1 MTTKQES
8 DIIKDVIFYNLH
20 EDSMNRILFV
30 LCLAFCLVVAT
41 YVYAAG
47 LNPEASAFYK
57 KAEAAF
63 VAKDMDT
70 AETNLFEALKLE
82 PDNAVYRYILGQVQ
96 FMKENFLESKS
107 NMEIVSRSRPS
118 PDKGDEYNNKLKG
131 YKKKIKDL
139 QEKFNSAGVAK
150 FDVYQK
156 NKDNNQ
162 KLKLAVTIFQAFK
175 LNPPL
180 RYKNFKLLE
189 EVMATYEEA
198 LKKSFDGSEWQ
209 KDPMLQLAFIYEIA
223 NKKDKAAEVYM
234 RALDYVEN
242 PNEEFVITHK
252 FDYLNR
258 SNKEKLLDTIEAGD
272 FTRQD
277 LEELI
282 GSGSQKVTEEDKQ
295 KIENIITDARTK
307 LEDATTDEE
316 RESVLEEIKA
326 TIIEKQKRGELPGQ
340 EELKKKLEKEGK
352 TMEDYLKEK
361 GL

>member
-1 MTTKQES
+1 MKRV
-8 DIIKDVIFYNLH
+8 IITFIFI
-20 EDSMNRILFV
+20 SIIAASCAVF
-30 LCLAFCLVVAT
+30 AT
-41 YVYAAG
+41 A
-47 LNPEASAFYK
+47 LNPEAQNFYK
-57 KAEAAF
+57 TAETAF
-63 VAKDMDT
+63 VAKDMNT
-70 AETNLFEALKLE
+70 AETNLLEALKLE

-96 FMKENFLESKS
+96 FMKENFLEAK
-107 NMEIVSRSRPS
+107 NNLEIVSRSRPS
-118 PDKGDEYNNKLKG
+118 PDKGDDYNSKLKNF
-131 YKKKIKDL
+131 KKKIKDL
-139 QEKFNSAGVAK
+139 QEKFNSAGAAK
-150 FDVYQK
+150 FDVYNK
-156 NKDNNQ
+156 NKDSGQ

-189 EVMATYEEA
+189 EIMAVYEEA
-198 LKKSFDGSEWQ
+198 LKKSFDGTDWQ
-209 KDPMLQLAFIYEIA
+209 KEPMLQLAFLYEIA

-258 SNKEKLLDTIEAGD
+258 SNKEKLLDTIESGD

-295 KIENIITDARTK
+295 KIENIITDARSK

-340 EELKKKLEKEGK
+340 EGLKKKLEKEGK
-352 TMEDYLKEK
+352 TMEEYLKEK

>member
-1 MTTKQES
+1 MVKALKAIVFT
-8 DIIKDVIFYNLH
+8 
-20 EDSMNRILFV
+20 
-30 LCLAFCLVVAT
+30 LCIAATVV
-41 YVYAAG
+41 VYASA
-47 LNPEASAFYK
+47 LNPEAQEFYK

-63 VAKDMDT
+63 VAKDLNT
-70 AETNLFEALKLE
+70 AETNLVEALKLE

-96 FMKENFLESKS
+96 FMKENYLEAK
-107 NMEIVSRSRPS
+107 NNLEIVSRSRPS
-118 PDKGDEYNNKLKG
+118 PDKGDDYNAKLKG

-150 FDVYQK
+150 FDIYQQ
-156 NKDNNQ
+156 NKDSGQ

-189 EVMATYEEA
+189 EIMATYEEA
-198 LKKSFDGSEWQ
+198 LKKSFDGTEWQ
-209 KDPMLQLAFIYEIA
+209 KDPMLQLAFLYEIA

-282 GSGSQKVTEEDKQ
+282 GSGSQKVTEEDKK
-295 KIENIITDARTK
+295 KIEDIISDARSK

-352 TMEDYLKEK
+352 TMEEYLKEK

>member
-1 MTTKQES
+1 MSKSFAVLLSILLVFVGS
-8 DIIKDVIFYNLH
+8 DL
-20 EDSMNRILFV
+20 L
-30 LCLAFCLVVAT
+30 
-41 YVYAAG
+41 
-47 LNPEASAFYK
+47 ASAINADADVFFK

-70 AETNLFEALKLE
+70 AESNLYSALKLE
-82 PDNAVYRYILGQVQ
+82 PDNAFFRYILGQVQ
-96 FMKENFLESKS
+96 FKKDDFIEAKGNL
-107 NMEIVSRSRPS
+107 EIVSRSRPS
-118 PDKGDEYNNKLKG
+118 PDKGDDYNKKLKG
-131 YKKKIKDL
+131 AKKKIKDL
-139 QEKFNSAGVAK
+139 QDSFNKSGQSRFEVYKKNMDSA
-150 FDVYQK
+150 
-156 NKDNNQ
+156 Q
-162 KLKLAVTIFQAFK
+162 KLKLAVTVYQAFR

-180 RYKNFKLLE
+180 RYKNFKILE
-189 EVMATYEEA
+189 EVIQIYEDA
-198 LKKSFDGSEWQ
+198 LKKSFDESNWQ
-209 KDPMLQLAFIYEIA
+209 KEPMLQLAFLYEIA

-234 RALDYVEN
+234 RALDYVED

-282 GSGSQKVTEEDKQ
+282 GSGSQKVTEEDKK
-295 KIENIITDARTK
+295 KIEDIITDARSK

-316 RESVLEEIKA
+316 RESVLEDIKA

>member
-1 MTTKQES
+1 MKRS
-8 DIIKDVIFYNLH
+8 IG
-20 EDSMNRILFV
+20 ILFICISLIIAASLFLPSV
-30 LCLAFCLVVAT
+30 EILNAAAINAEAEAF
-41 YVYAAG
+41 
-47 LNPEASAFYK
+47 FK
-57 KAEAAF
+57 KAESAF
-63 VAKDMDT
+63 VGKNLDSAQ
-70 AETNLFEALKLE
+70 TNLVEALKIE
-82 PDNAVYRYILGQVQ
+82 PDNAFYRYILGQVQ
-96 FMKENFLESKS
+96 FRKDDFLEAK
-107 NMEIVSRSRPS
+107 NNLEIVSRSRPS
-118 PDKGDEYNNKLKG
+118 PDKGDDYNKKLKDS
-131 YKKKIKDL
+131 KKKIKDL
-139 QEKFNSAGVAK
+139 QDRFNSAGQKK
-150 FDVYQK
+150 FEVYQK
-156 NKDNNQ
+156 NKDSNQ
-162 KLKLAVTIFQAFK
+162 KLKLAVTLFQAFR

-189 EVMATYEEA
+189 EIILIYEDA
-198 LKKSFDGSEWQ
+198 LKKSFDGSDWQ
-209 KDPMLQLAFIYEIA
+209 KEPMLQLAFLYEIA

-282 GSGSQKVTEEDKQ
+282 GSGSQKVSEEDKK
-295 KIENIITDARTK
+295 KIEDIITDARSK
-307 LEDATTDEE
+307 LEDATSDEE

>member
-1 MTTKQES
+1 MVKALKA
-8 DIIKDVIFYNLH
+8 IV
-20 EDSMNRILFV
+20 FV
-30 LCLAFCLVVAT
+30 LCVAAT
-41 YVYAAG
+41 VAVYASA
-47 LNPEASAFYK
+47 LNPEAQEFYK

-63 VAKDMDT
+63 VAKDLNT
-70 AETNLFEALKLE
+70 AETNLIEALKLE

-96 FMKENFLESKS
+96 FMKENYLEAK
-107 NMEIVSRSRPS
+107 NNLEIVSRSRPS
-118 PDKGDEYNNKLKG
+118 PDKGDDYNAKLKG

-150 FDVYQK
+150 FDVYQQ
-156 NKDNNQ
+156 NKDSGQ

-189 EVMATYEEA
+189 EVMSTYEEA
-198 LKKSFDGSEWQ
+198 LKKSFDGTDWQ
-209 KDPMLQLAFIYEIA
+209 KDPMLQLAFLYEIA

-282 GSGSQKVTEEDKQ
+282 GSGSQKVTEEDKK
-295 KIENIITDARTK
+295 KIEDIISDARSK

-352 TMEDYLKEK
+352 TMEEYLKEK

>member
-1 MTTKQES
+1 MKKTGFT
-8 DIIKDVIFYNLH
+8 
-20 EDSMNRILFV
+20 V
-30 LCLAFCLVVAT
+30 LLITMLAV
-41 YVYAAG
+41 AAG
-47 LNPEASAFYK
+47 VFALALNPEAEAFFK
-57 KAEAAF
+57 KAESAF
-63 VAKDMDT
+63 VGKNLDE
-70 AETNLFEALKLE
+70 AETNLTEALKLE
-82 PDNAVYRYILGQVQ
+82 PDNAVFRYILGQVQ
-96 FMKENFLESKS
+96 FMKENHLESK
-107 NMEIVSRSRPS
+107 NNLEIVSRSRPS
-118 PDKGDEYNNKLKG
+118 PDKGEDYNTKLKN

-139 QEKFNSAGVAK
+139 QEKFNISGQSK

-156 NKDNNQ
+156 NKDNAQ
-162 KLKLAVTIFQAFK
+162 KLKLAVTVFQAFR

-180 RYKNFKLLE
+180 RYRNFKLLE
-189 EVMATYEEA
+189 EIITIYEGA
-198 LKKSFDGSEWQ
+198 LQKSFDGSEWQ
-209 KDPMLQLAFIYEIA
+209 KEPMLQLAFLYEIA

-282 GSGSQKVTEEDKQ
+282 GSGSQKVSEEDKQ
-295 KIENIITDARTK
+295 KIEDIITDAREK
-307 LEDATTDEE
+307 LENASSDED

-340 EELKKKLEKEGK
+340 DELKKKLEKEGK

>member
-1 MTTKQES
+1 MVKALKA
-8 DIIKDVIFYNLH
+8 IVFA
-20 EDSMNRILFV
+20 
-30 LCLAFCLVVAT
+30 LCIAATVV
-41 YVYAAG
+41 VYASAI
-47 LNPEASAFYK
+47 NPEAQEFYK

-63 VAKDMDT
+63 VAKDLNT
-70 AETNLFEALKLE
+70 AETNLVEALKLE

-96 FMKENFLESKS
+96 FMKENYLEAK
-107 NMEIVSRSRPS
+107 NNLEIVSRSRPS
-118 PDKGDEYNNKLKG
+118 PDKGDDYNTKLKG

-139 QEKFNSAGVAK
+139 QEKFNGAGVAK
-150 FDVYQK
+150 FDIYQQ
-156 NKDNNQ
+156 NKDSGQ
-162 KLKLAVTIFQAFK
+162 KLKLAVTIYQAFK

-189 EVMATYEEA
+189 EIMATYEEA
-198 LKKSFDGSEWQ
+198 LKKSFDGTEWQ
-209 KDPMLQLAFIYEIA
+209 KEPMLQLAFLYEIA

-282 GSGSQKVTEEDKQ
+282 GSGSQKVTEEDKK
-295 KIENIITDARTK
+295 KIEDIISDARSK

-352 TMEDYLKEK
+352 TMEEYLKEK

>member
-1 MTTKQES
+1 MNRV
-8 DIIKDVIFYNLH
+8 IAAVVIF
-20 EDSMNRILFV
+20 
-30 LCLAFCLVVAT
+30 FCLSAICL
-41 YVYAAG
+41 VYASA
-47 LNPEASAFYK
+47 LNPEAEAFFK
-57 KAEAAF
+57 KAESAF
-63 VAKDMDT
+63 VSKDLNS
-70 AETNLFEALKLE
+70 AESSLLEALKIE

-96 FMKENFLESKS
+96 FMKENYLEAK
-107 NMEIVSRSRPS
+107 NNLEIVSRSRPS
-118 PDKGDEYNNKLKG
+118 PDKGDDYNTKLKN

-139 QEKFNSAGVAK
+139 QEKFNSAGSTR
-150 FDVYQK
+150 FDIYQK
-156 NKDNNQ
+156 NKDSNQ
-162 KLKLAVTIFQAFK
+162 KLKLAVTVFQAFK

-189 EVMATYEEA
+189 EIMQIYEEA
-198 LKKSFDGSEWQ
+198 LQKSFDGTEWQ
-209 KDPMLQLAFIYEIA
+209 KEPMLQLAFLYEIA

-234 RALDYVEN
+234 RALDYVADS
-242 PNEEFVITHK
+242 NEEFVITHK

-282 GSGSQKVTEEDKQ
+282 GSGSQKVTEEDKK
-295 KIENIITDARTK
+295 KIEDIIADARSK
-307 LEDATTDEE
+307 LEDATSDKE

>member
-1 MTTKQES
+1 MKRS
-8 DIIKDVIFYNLH
+8 IAAF
-20 EDSMNRILFV
+20 FV
-30 LCLAFCLVVAT
+30 CVTLVVAANMFF
-41 YVYAAG
+41 VSASILSAASI
-47 LNPEASAFYK
+47 NPEAEGFFK
-57 KAEAAF
+57 KAESAF
-63 VAKDMDT
+63 VAKDLDT
-70 AETNLFEALKLE
+70 AQTNLIEALKIE
-82 PDNAVYRYILGQVQ
+82 PDNAFYRYILGQVQ
-96 FMKENFLESKS
+96 FRKENYLEAK
-107 NMEIVSRSRPS
+107 NNLEIVSRSRPS
-118 PDKGDEYNNKLKG
+118 PDKGDDYNKKLKDS
-131 YKKKIKDL
+131 KKKIKDL
-139 QEKFNSAGVAK
+139 QEKFNSAGQEK
-150 FDVYQK
+150 FAVYQS
-156 NKDNNQ
+156 NKDSGQ
-162 KLKLAVTIFQAFK
+162 KLKLAVTVFQAFR

-180 RYKNFKLLE
+180 RYKNFKILE
-189 EVMATYEEA
+189 EIIQIYEGA
-198 LKKSFDGSEWQ
+198 LKASFDGSDWKNE
-209 KDPMLQLAFIYEIA
+209 PMLQLAFLYEIA

-242 PNEEFVITHK
+242 PNDEFVITHK

-282 GSGSQKVTEEDKQ
+282 GSGSQKVSEEDKK
-295 KIENIITDARTK
+295 KIEDIISDARAK
-307 LEDATTDEE
+307 LEDATSDEE

>member
-1 MTTKQES
+1 MVKALKA
-8 DIIKDVIFYNLH
+8 IV
-20 EDSMNRILFV
+20 FV
-30 LCLAFCLVVAT
+30 LCVAAT
-41 YVYAAG
+41 VAVYASA
-47 LNPEASAFYK
+47 LNPEAQEFYK

-63 VAKDMDT
+63 VAKDLNT
-70 AETNLFEALKLE
+70 AETNLIEALKLE

-96 FMKENFLESKS
+96 FMKENYLEAK
-107 NMEIVSRSRPS
+107 NNLEIVSRSRPS
-118 PDKGDEYNNKLKG
+118 PDKGDDYNAKLKG

-150 FDVYQK
+150 FDVYQQ
-156 NKDNNQ
+156 NKDSGQ

-198 LKKSFDGSEWQ
+198 LKKSFDGTDWQ
-209 KDPMLQLAFIYEIA
+209 KDPMLQLAFLYEIA

-282 GSGSQKVTEEDKQ
+282 GSGSQKVTEEDKK
-295 KIENIITDARTK
+295 KIEDIISDARSK

-352 TMEDYLKEK
+352 TMEEYLKEK

>member
-1 MTTKQES
+1 MVKALKA
-8 DIIKDVIFYNLH
+8 IVFA
-20 EDSMNRILFV
+20 
-30 LCLAFCLVVAT
+30 LCIAATVV
-41 YVYAAG
+41 VYASA
-47 LNPEASAFYK
+47 LNPEAQEFYK

-63 VAKDMDT
+63 VAKDLNT
-70 AETNLFEALKLE
+70 AETNLVEALKLE

-96 FMKENFLESKS
+96 FMKENYLEAK
-107 NMEIVSRSRPS
+107 NNLEIVSRSRPS
-118 PDKGDEYNNKLKG
+118 PDKGDDYNTKLKG

-150 FDVYQK
+150 FDIYQQ
-156 NKDNNQ
+156 NKDSGQ
-162 KLKLAVTIFQAFK
+162 KLKLAVTIYQAFK

-189 EVMATYEEA
+189 EIMATYEEA
-198 LKKSFDGSEWQ
+198 LKKSFDGTEWQ
-209 KDPMLQLAFIYEIA
+209 KDPMLQLAFLYEIA

-282 GSGSQKVTEEDKQ
+282 GSGSQKVTEEDKK
-295 KIENIITDARTK
+295 KIEDIISDARSK

-352 TMEDYLKEK
+352 TMEEYLKEK

>member
-1 MTTKQES
+1 MSRTS
-8 DIIKDVIFYNLH
+8 LIALL
-20 EDSMNRILFV
+20 SLFV
-30 LCLAFCLVVAT
+30 IICTTLFASAI
-41 YVYAAG
+41 
-47 LNPEASAFYK
+47 NPEAEALFK

-70 AETNLFEALKLE
+70 AQTNLLEALKLE
-82 PDNAVYRYILGQVQ
+82 PDNAFYRYILGQVQ
-96 FMKENFLESKS
+96 FIKENFVESKG
-107 NMEIVSRSRPS
+107 NLEIVSRSRPS
-118 PDKGDEYNNKLKG
+118 PDKGDEYNKKLKNS
-131 YKKKIKDL
+131 KKKIKDL
-139 QEKFNSAGVAK
+139 QERFNTAGQGR
-150 FDVYQK
+150 FDIYLK
-156 NKDNNQ
+156 NKDSGQ
-162 KLKLAVTIFQAFK
+162 KLKLAVTVFQAFR

-180 RYKNFKLLE
+180 RYKNFKVLE
-189 EVMATYEEA
+189 EMILSYEEA
-198 LKKSFDGSEWQ
+198 LKKSFDGTDWQ
-209 KDPMLQLAFIYEIA
+209 KEPMLQLAFLYEIA

-282 GSGSQKVTEEDKQ
+282 GSGTQKVTEEDKE
-295 KIENIITDARTK
+295 KIENIISDARAK
-307 LEDATTDEE
+307 LEDASTDEE

-352 TMEDYLKEK
+352 TMEEYMKEK

>member
-1 MTTKQES
+1 MNKAGFTLLL
-8 DIIKDVIFYNLH
+8 IF
-20 EDSMNRILFV
+20 M
-30 LCLAFCLVVAT
+30 LAL
-41 YVYAAG
+41 AAG
-47 LNPEASAFYK
+47 VFALALNPEADAFFK

-63 VAKDMDT
+63 VGKNLDE
-70 AETNLFEALKLE
+70 AETNLVEALKLE
-82 PDNAVYRYILGQVQ
+82 PDNAVFRYIIGQVQ
-96 FMKENFLESKS
+96 FMKENHLESK
-107 NMEIVSRSRPS
+107 NNLEIVSRSRPS

-131 YKKKIKDL
+131 YKKRIKDL
-139 QEKFNSAGVAK
+139 QEKFNVAGQAK
-150 FDVYQK
+150 FEIYQK
-156 NKDNNQ
+156 NKDSNQ
-162 KLKLAVTIFQAFK
+162 KLKLAVTVFQAFR

-180 RYKNFKLLE
+180 RYRNFKLLE
-189 EVMATYEEA
+189 EIITIYEEA
-198 LKKSFDGSEWQ
+198 LVKSFDGSEWQ
-209 KDPMLQLAFIYEIA
+209 KEPMLQLAFLYEIA

-282 GSGSQKVTEEDKQ
+282 GSGSQKVSEEDKQ
-295 KIENIITDARTK
+295 KIEDIITDARTK
-307 LEDATTDEE
+307 LEDASTDEE

-340 EELKKKLEKEGK
+340 DELKKKLEKEGK